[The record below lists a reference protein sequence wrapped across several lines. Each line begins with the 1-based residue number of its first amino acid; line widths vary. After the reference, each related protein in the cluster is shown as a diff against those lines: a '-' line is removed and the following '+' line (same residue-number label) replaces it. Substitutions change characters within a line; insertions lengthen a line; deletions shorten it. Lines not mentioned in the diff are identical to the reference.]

1 MEDCMIVALKHAR
14 CLAEQLHR
22 CNRRYIVHIAL
33 KELGIP
39 SGQDGFLLAKN
50 TILFMYEKPFSKLKN
65 GAYVA
70 AGIQADPP
78 MDSDQVEQAIRR
90 AIKSAWND
98 RNEDKWNCY
107 FPVGRTGRDECPSNR
122 DFLMAVVDFIE
133 LWQGCCEEVN
143 YVRK

>member
-70 AGIQADPP
+70 AGILADPP
-78 MDSDQVEQAIRR
+78 MDSDQVCQAITRVIR
-90 AIKSAWND
+90 NAWDNRNIKVW
-98 RNEDKWNCY
+98 KYY
-107 FPVGRTGRDECPSNR
+107 FPEGTPGYGECPSNR
-122 DFLMAVVDFIE
+122 QFLFAVVDFVE
-133 LWQGCCEEVN
+133 LWEGCCEEVN
-143 YVRK
+143 YARK